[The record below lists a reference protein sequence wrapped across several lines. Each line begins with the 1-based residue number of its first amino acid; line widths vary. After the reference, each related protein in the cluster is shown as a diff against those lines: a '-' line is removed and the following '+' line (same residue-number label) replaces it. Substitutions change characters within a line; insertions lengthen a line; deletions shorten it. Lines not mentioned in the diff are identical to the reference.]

1 MKITTSKKNT
11 DEFDSIARESYK
23 LLVSKHGFPRYG
35 LMRIVL
41 INGLTNIVQAYTKD
55 NYVINNNTQDIR
67 MKIYQ
72 MINSI
77 PDGYFDKVQLPL
89 IIKYNLLVIGY
100 SLGPSENRSIDEL
113 VDSIFLKGGFKNEH
127 E

>member
-11 DEFDSIARESYK
+11 DEFDSIARDSYK
-23 LLVSKHGFPRYG
+23 LLVSPHRFPRYG

-77 PDGYFDKVQLPL
+77 PDGYLDKVQLPL